1 MIATPFTH
9 AQMRAAA
16 RRLAEQI
23 NAGHYA
29 ALTPDQRYELR
40 ALSMELSAWADDVE
54 TMEVPT
60 GRVVSLRPALIEI
73 NGGKMEVWR

>member
-1 MIATPFTH
+1 
-9 AQMRAAA
+9 MRAAA